1 MNYDCKDKAFS
12 IKSSIKPEEI
22 LLFAAFFSFLL
33 TFLQEYARNN
43 KKNRAK
49 NKGIIV
55 FFIAIF
61 IAAILIF
68 GAKLQK
74 ITRPTKKMH
83 EKGTHFPYFY

>member
-55 FFIAIF
+55 FIAIF

-74 ITRPTKKMH
+74 ITRPTKKML
-83 EKGTHFPYFY
+83 EKEAHFPYFY